1 MPEEDKKTDNE
12 GEMGKTMIDIDIS
25 RLSHRDKEEAAKP
38 NAAGAVPSSEESVDD
53 LLRKKKTLLGRL
65 GLRGIFGK
73 KDKKS

>member
-38 NAAGAVPSSEESVDD
+38 NAGGAVPSSEESVDD